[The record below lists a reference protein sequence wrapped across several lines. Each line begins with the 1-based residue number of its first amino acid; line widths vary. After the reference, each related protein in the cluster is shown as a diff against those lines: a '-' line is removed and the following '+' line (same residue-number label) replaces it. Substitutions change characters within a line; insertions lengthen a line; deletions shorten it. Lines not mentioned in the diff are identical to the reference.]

1 MVTAVDPVVE
11 ATDSRLGVPW
21 QVMTVRIPLALKIEL
36 EVAARQARRTLSAE
50 MRLRLQMN
58 GGGDQLRL
66 VLAAVRA
73 RVAHE
78 QIEQL
83 IKFWEDS

>member
-21 QVMTVRIPLALKIEL
+21 QLVTVRVPHSLKMEL
-36 EVAARQARRTLSAE
+36 ELAARQARRSLSAE
-50 MRLRLQMN
+50 IRLRLHNN